1 MEVRARALLIR
12 IDLQLRGYRER
23 RHRHLALHPAAFVVV
38 GRRHRWRGHERRVE
52 LCRELDLHL
61 ARPVTLDLADLVRC
75 ATLGLVYLL
84 TSSHLNSSDK
94 APGSRRRNE
103 NGKVE
108 RVGARLRRRNDS
120 SVNTICR
127 ACRHSMCS

>member
-1 MEVRARALLIR
+1 MLHDGLGIWARICFVRDSLLISNQR
-12 IDLQLRGYRER
+12 DRYIVNELKCF
-23 RHRHLALHPAAFVVV
+23 ALVGCVDPAS
-38 GRRHRWRGHERRVE
+38 G
-52 LCRELDLHL
+52 
-61 ARPVTLDLADLVRC
+61 
-75 ATLGLVYLL
+75 
-84 TSSHLNSSDK
+84 HLNSSDK

-108 RVGARLRRRNDS
+108 RLGARLRRRNDS